1 MNHANI
7 KNVMNKI
14 KLTKMQGL
22 GNDFVIL
29 DYTEF
34 EKTGM
39 SMPDLAVKLCDRNFG
54 IGADGMIIPNLTPK
68 TGDIG
73 WYFYNSDG
81 TTAQMCGNGIRCF
94 AKYVKDKNLVNS
106 NKFNIETLAG
116 IITPEILEDGTVK
129 VNMSK
134 PILEA
139 EKIPFH
145 NVALNL
151 IQGRTSERPC
161 DAESTSQAK
170 AVAVNFDS
178 VSATAYVSSAGR
190 DKSNQVLNCPLTVD
204 GREFKLN
211 TVSMGNPHCIIF
223 IDTDEDLLEL
233 AKTYGPAIEKHELFP
248 EKTNVEF
255 IKIKSRNEIDLR
267 VFERGCGIT
276 LACGTG
282 ACASVVA
289 GILNN
294 LTDGKVKVNLLGGA
308 LTIEWQGSSASLDH
322 DVYMTGPAE
331 YSFFAEYIL

>member
-1 MNHANI
+1 ME
-7 KNVMNKI
+7 KI
-14 KLTKMQGL
+14 KITKMQGL

-29 DYTEF
+29 DYSEY

-39 SMPDLAVKLCDRNFG
+39 DMSVLAKKLCDRNFG
-54 IGADGMIIPNLTPK
+54 IGADGMIIPNLKPQAQSYKGSEK
-68 TGDIG
+68 TFVPDLA

-94 AKYVKDKNLVNS
+94 AKYARDKKLIHS
-106 NKFNIETLAG
+106 NQFSVGTLAG
-116 IITPEILEDGTVK
+116 VIVPEILEDGNVK

-134 PILEA
+134 PVLTPA
-139 EKIPFH
+139 KIPFKGET
-145 NVALNL
+145 NLNYDL
-151 IQGRTSERPC
+151 KI
-161 DAESTSQAK
+161 DDK
-170 AVAVNFDS
+170 NFKIN
-178 VSATAYVSSAGR
+178 A
-190 DKSNQVLNCPLTVD
+190 
-204 GREFKLN
+204 
-211 TVSMGNPHCIIF
+211 VSMGNPHCIIF
-223 IDTDEDLLEL
+223 TDGSEDLLTM
-233 AKTYGPAIEKHELFP
+233 AKKYGPNIENHPLFP

-294 LTDGKVKVNLLGGA
+294 LTENKVKVNLLGGA
-308 LTIEWQGSSASLDH
+308 LTIEWQDSTDDSNH
-322 DVYMTGPAE
+322 DVFMSGPAE

>member
-1 MNHANI
+1 MQQTTYVII
-7 KNVMNKI
+7 KNIMNKI

-39 SMPDLAVKLCDRNFG
+39 SMTSMSDFAVKVCDRNFG
-54 IGADGMIIPNLTPK
+54 VGADGMIIPNLTPK

-94 AKYVKDKNLVNS
+94 AKYARDKKLVNS
-106 NKFNIETLAG
+106 NKFDVETLAG

-134 PILEA
+134 PILDM
-139 EKIPFH
+139 EKIPLRCEGFG
-145 NVALNL
+145 ALPPH
-151 IQGRTSERPC
+151 QRDS
-161 DAESTSQAK
+161 AEQKLTKCQILGEVVGVGGSCL
-170 AVAVNFDS
+170 NF
-178 VSATAYVSSAGR
+178 
-190 DKSNQVLNCPLTVD
+190 PLTVND
-204 GREFKLN
+204 REFKLN
-211 TVSMGNPHCIIF
+211 AVSMGNPHCIIF
-223 IDTDEDLLEL
+223 VEGDEDLLEL
-233 AKTYGPAIEKHELFP
+233 AKTYGPKIENHELFP

-255 IKIKSRNEIDLR
+255 IKIKSRNEMDLR

-308 LTIEWQGSSASLDH
+308 LTIEWQGSTTNQDC
-322 DVYMTGPAE
+322 DVYMSGPAE
-331 YSFFAEYIL
+331 YSFFAEYLV